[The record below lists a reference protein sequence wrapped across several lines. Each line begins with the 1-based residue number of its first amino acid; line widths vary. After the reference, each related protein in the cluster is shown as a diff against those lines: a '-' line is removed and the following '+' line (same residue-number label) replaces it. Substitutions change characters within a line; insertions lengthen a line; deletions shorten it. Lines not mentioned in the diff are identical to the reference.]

1 MAFIKR
7 TLIIHVG
14 YHCSV
19 GYKAPE
25 SFGDSNRNPIF
36 DVPKIK
42 MWQCLTSVFEVLVLQ
57 PKSCWDSALAGA
69 QAPLSHSNF
78 CEEKQPRALVKCFC
92 QYYFYRWRKKN
103 LLKMRGKSGGA
114 GDKAK
119 LQLLQAEF
127 VRKGVCDP
135 EIKKNKKPFFL
146 WTEEL
151 HESQWTSKIIV
162 LFLAAVAPEA
172 LADEWEIIFWPS
184 RVSCSVESILMIK
197 RHITLPAVER
207 LRQQP

>member
-1 MAFIKR
+1 M
-7 TLIIHVG
+7 
-14 YHCSV
+14 
-19 GYKAPE
+19 
-25 SFGDSNRNPIF
+25 
-36 DVPKIK
+36 
-42 MWQCLTSVFEVLVLQ
+42 
-57 PKSCWDSALAGA
+57 
-69 QAPLSHSNF
+69 SHSNF

-146 WTEEL
+146 
-151 HESQWTSKIIV
+151 
-162 LFLAAVAPEA
+162 
-172 LADEWEIIFWPS
+172 
-184 RVSCSVESILMIK
+184 
-197 RHITLPAVER
+197 
-207 LRQQP
+207 